1 MRPDSAA
8 QTRDFKAALSIRQAM
23 TAPSAAAALP
33 SEADAGA
40 PEPPPPAPPPL
51 RRRALK
57 WVYWLVYRVRTF
69 LLTPLQSSLAEI
81 EASQARLTDL
91 IHQTAAQSRHEQE
104 DLQRALVRLEARLG
118 QQLSVMRG
126 QLEDAKAGLA
136 ALPPLIG
143 PRFDELEIKVRPLIA
158 FDDESYAVR
167 LADGYLM
174 TPQSEPTFTV
184 MLANA
189 PSGGLEAGTRRVL
202 RALIEPGMAVADVG
216 ANVGLLTLACAR
228 ATGPSGHVHAFEPE
242 AGPRRQLE
250 KTRALNGLSWVTLH
264 ASAVGETPARRI
276 FHVSPIIGHS
286 SLYPLPDG
294 ERSAARDIEVE
305 VVALDS
311 LPQLDVVKID
321 VEGAELEVLAG
332 MTRQIAGNPNLAII
346 AEFGPSHLERLGIA
360 PSDWWAAFQRH
371 DFAPYAIAEPGGAC
385 APASL
390 EAVLREMSTNLV
402 FVRPGSQ
409 AERRLPRL

>member
-1 MRPDSAA
+1 
-8 QTRDFKAALSIRQAM
+8 L
-23 TAPSAAAALP
+23 
-33 SEADAGA
+33 
-40 PEPPPPAPPPL
+40 
-51 RRRALK
+51 
-57 WVYWLVYRVRTF
+57 VYWLVYRMRTF
-69 LLTPLQSSLAEI
+69 LLTPLQQRFAEI
-81 EASQARLTDL
+81 ETSQARLADL
-91 IHQTAAQSRHEQE
+91 VLQASAQSRHEQE
-104 DLQRALVRLEARLG
+104 NLQRALVRLETQLG
-118 QQLSVMRG
+118 QQLGVLRG
-126 QLEDAKAGLA
+126 QLEETRAGVA

-174 TPQSEPTFTV
+174 APRSEPTFTV

-216 ANVGLLTLACAR
+216 ANVGLLTLASAR
-228 ATGPSGHVHAFEPE
+228 ATGPSGQVHAFEPE

-250 KTRALNGLSWVTLH
+250 KTCALNGLSWVTLH
-264 ASAVGETPARRI
+264 ASAVGSAPARRV

-286 SLYPLPDG
+286 SLYPLPDE

-311 LPQLDVVKID
+311 LPHLDVVKID
-321 VEGAELEVLAG
+321 VEGAELDVLAG
-332 MTRQIAGNPNLAII
+332 MTRHIAGNPNLAII

-360 PSDWWAAFQRH
+360 PSEWWDAFRDH
-371 DFAPYAIAEPGGAC
+371 GFTPYAIAEPGGAC

-390 EAVLREMSTNLV
+390 DAVLRELSTNIV

-409 AERRLPRL
+409 AEHRLPRT